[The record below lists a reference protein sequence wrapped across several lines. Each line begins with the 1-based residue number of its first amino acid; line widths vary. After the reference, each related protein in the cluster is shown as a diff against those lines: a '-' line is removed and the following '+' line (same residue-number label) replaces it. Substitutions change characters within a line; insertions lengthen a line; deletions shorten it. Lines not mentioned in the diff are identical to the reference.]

1 MLVSE
6 NLEKQKCDKDA
17 VIKRL
22 RRIEGQV
29 RGIQKMVDEGKYC
42 VDILTQV
49 AAVRSAI
56 DKVGGI
62 VLENHVKSCVKTTIE
77 NSSEDEKNKVI
88 DELMYAML
96 KFMK

>member
-1 MLVSE
+1 MREVEDKS
-6 NLEKQKCDKDA
+6 KCDKEA

-29 RGIQKMVDEGKYC
+29 KGIQRMVNDGKYC
-42 VDILTQV
+42 VDILIQV

-62 VLENHVKSCVKTTIE
+62 ILENHVKTCVKNTIE
-77 NSSEDEKNKVI
+77 NSSDTAEKDKVI
-88 DELMYAML
+88 DELMYTML